1 MIHSCILKLEG
12 KYYPRAEHSSSVNK
26 LFDSNSTLTSTIAS
40 TTTIH
45 SNPNSEF
52 LSNDPKEAKI
62 MIGTALAFYTGIIQV
77 KLIHDIQKLIVNK
90 IRI

>member
-12 KYYPRAEHSSSVNK
+12 KYYPRAEHSGSVNK
-26 LFDSNSTLTSTIAS
+26 IFASNSTSTLIESSSIES
-40 TTTIH
+40 TTAIH
-45 SNPNSEF
+45 SNLNSEF

-77 KLIHDIQKLIVNK
+77 Q
-90 IRI
+90 

>member
-1 MIHSCILKLEG
+1 
-12 KYYPRAEHSSSVNK
+12 
-26 LFDSNSTLTSTIAS
+26 
-40 TTTIH
+40 
-45 SNPNSEF
+45 